1 MVAASSI
8 GFVRHEGDIRKA
20 GTVPLLR
27 HPAHPCNI
35 YGRPP
40 PCKRFLQRCDLESR
54 LPPSIRPVDA
64 ACRLLAL
71 MRSADRH
78 PITLSSSAARCCTRV
93 WPIPVRPVMPSRRQ
107 SPSQTEGE
115 PGVPRTAA
123 SYGDE
128 PAALSHAVLSPD
140 PNLFV
145 QSPGPPLHP
154 DLSFPGAPRAATGK
168 AGPPGPPPE
177 AAWPCRSEH
186 GAILPLVGIPSADGA
201 FIAASRRR
209 RFIRH
214 GRLAVLLTARHHGPG
229 DPRQLVGQRHHRDVD
244 RPALQQSGK
253 PGRSFA
259 VP

>member
-1 MVAASSI
+1 MQ
-8 GFVRHEGDIRKA
+8 HLW
-20 GTVPLLR
+20 TP
-27 HPAHPCNI
+27 
-35 YGRPP
+35 PP

-64 ACRLLAL
+64 AYRLLAL

-128 PAALSHAVLSPD
+128 PAALSHPVLSLD
-140 PNLFV
+140 ANLFV
-145 QSPGPPLHP
+145 RSAGPPLRP
-154 DLSFPGAPRAATGK
+154 DLSLPGAPRAADGK

-177 AAWPCRSEH
+177 AACRSEH

-209 RFIRH
+209 RS
-214 GRLAVLLTARHHGPG
+214 ADTAGLR
-229 DPRQLVGQRHHRDVD
+229 
-244 RPALQQSGK
+244 
-253 PGRSFA
+253 
-259 VP
+259 